1 MPYETY
7 TDSPY
12 RAYRA
17 AVAADLIGKEG
28 YAVEQVAGAETI
40 QLYTNGICIGFLK
53 ERLEGS
59 DHWNVALIGK
69 GGTTKVVAGDA
80 IASPGYVKVANGGK
94 VVAAAAAL
102 AVGIKTSPVGN
113 SADGDVIEII
123 SGYVTAP

>member
-1 MPYETY
+1 MGYETY

-12 RAYRA
+12 RAFKA

-40 QLYTNGICIGFLK
+40 QLYTSGVCIGFLK

-69 GGTTKVVAGDA
+69 GGTVKVVAGGA
-80 IASPGYVKVANGGK
+80 IASPGFVKPQSGGK
-94 VVAAAAAL
+94 VIAAAAAL
-102 AVGIKTSPVGN
+102 ACGIKISPVAN